1 MKKRYWVL
9 SILCSVLSA
18 GVLLLAVWLP
28 KQYQVPVLTYHS
40 IAPEWFE
47 PLNNVQPGHF
57 VQQMAYLRKQG
68 YKVLSLAEFID
79 AQKSGRE
86 HDRKSVV
93 VTFDDGYE
101 NNYLSAYPVLKKYS
115 IPGTIF
121 VEVAHLGTA
130 GYFSWEQA
138 KDMNAHGIDIESH
151 TLVGAYLP
159 ALTREQAV
167 IQITESKRVLED
179 KLGHRVRFFAYP
191 VGGFS
196 EDVKQIVREAGYEAA
211 VTTNRGYARV
221 PRDLYEL
228 KRIRIK
234 DSDGDFQ
241 LWFKL
246 SGYYNFFRGS
256 KKPF

>member
-1 MKKRYWVL
+1 MNKRYWVL
-9 SILCSVLSA
+9 SIFCS
-18 GVLLLAVWLP
+18 LLAAGFILLAAWLP
-28 KQYQVPVLTYHS
+28 KQYQVPILAYHAV
-40 IAPEWFE
+40 APEWFE
-47 PLNNVQPGHF
+47 PLNNVQPEHF
-57 VQQMAYLRKQG
+57 DDQMAYLRKQG
-68 YKVLSLAEFID
+68 YKVLSLSDFID
-79 AQKSGRE
+79 VQRSGRE

-101 NNYLSAYPVLKKYS
+101 NNYTAAYPVLKKYN
-115 IPGTIF
+115 IPAVIF
-121 VEVAHLGTA
+121 VEVGHLEGA
-130 GYFSWEQA
+130 GYLTWQQA
-138 KDMNAHGIDIESH
+138 KEMNTNGIDIESH
-151 TLVGAYLP
+151 TLAGAYLP
-159 ALTREQAV
+159 RLTHEQVV

-179 KLGHRVRFFAYP
+179 KLGHRIRFFAYP
-191 VGGFS
+191 IGGFS
-196 EDVKQIVREAGYEAA
+196 EDIKQIVREAGYEAA

-234 DSDGDFQ
+234 DSDGAFQ

>member
-1 MKKRYWVL
+1 
-9 SILCSVLSA
+9 
-18 GVLLLAVWLP
+18 
-28 KQYQVPVLTYHS
+28 
-40 IAPEWFE
+40 
-47 PLNNVQPGHF
+47 
-57 VQQMAYLRKQG
+57 
-68 YKVLSLAEFID
+68 
-79 AQKSGRE
+79 
-86 HDRKSVV
+86 V

-101 NNYLSAYPVLKKYS
+101 NNYLAAYPVLKKYS
-115 IPGTIF
+115 IPATIF
-121 VEVAHLGTA
+121 VEVGHLGEP
-130 GYFSWEQA
+130 GYFSWQQA

-151 TLVGAYLP
+151 TLIGAYLP
-159 ALTREQAV
+159 ELPHEQAV
-167 IQITESKRVLED
+167 HQITESKRVLEG
-179 KLGHRVRFFAYP
+179 KLGHPVRFFAYP

-234 DSDGDFQ
+234 DSDGDLQ
-241 LWFKL
+241 LWLKL